1 MPLFCEGI
9 SQRYK
14 LLDLA
19 IVSIKDD
26 LLKEPVDM
34 ILIASHL
41 KQIDRVKVRR
51 KVE

>member
-34 ILIASHL
+34 
-41 KQIDRVKVRR
+41 KC
-51 KVE
+51 

>member
-1 MPLFCEGI
+1 MPLF

-14 LLDLA
+14 LLDLV

-26 LLKEPVDM
+26 LLKGGYEV
-34 ILIASHL
+34 LIASHL

-51 KVE
+51 KAE